1 MRVIVAEDGALFRDG
16 LVRLLSD
23 AGVEVL
29 AAVSDPDA
37 LLAAVATDPP
47 DVAIVD
53 IRMPPAFATEGLA
66 AARTIRTQHPG
77 VAVLVLSQYV
87 ETYHALRLLD
97 GGTRGIGYL
106 LKDRV
111 ADLEEF
117 LATLTCVAGGGSVI
131 DPDVVAALL
140 ARRRTRDPLAGLT
153 GQERA
158 VLALMAQGR
167 SNAAIG
173 ARLHLSA
180 KTVETHIGNILAK
193 MMLPPHRD
201 DHRRVLAVLTW
212 LQR

>member
-1 MRVIVAEDGALFRDG
+1 VRVIVAEDGALFRDG
-16 LVRLLSD
+16 LVRLLAD
-23 AGVEVL
+23 AGVTVL
-29 AAVSDPDA
+29 AAVSKPDA
-37 LLAAVATDPP
+37 LLAAVAADPP
-47 DVAIVD
+47 DVVIVD
-53 IRMPPAFATEGLA
+53 IRMPPTFTNEGLA
-66 AARTIRTQHPG
+66 AAETIRARHPG

-87 ETYHALRLLD
+87 ETHHALRLLG

-117 LATLTCVAGGGSVI
+117 LAALTCLTAGGSVI
-131 DPDVVAALL
+131 DPDIVTALL
-140 ARRRTRDPLAGLT
+140 GRRRTRDPLADLT
-153 GQERA
+153 GKERA

-173 ARLHLSA
+173 EHLHLSA

-193 MMLPPHRD
+193 IGLSPHRD